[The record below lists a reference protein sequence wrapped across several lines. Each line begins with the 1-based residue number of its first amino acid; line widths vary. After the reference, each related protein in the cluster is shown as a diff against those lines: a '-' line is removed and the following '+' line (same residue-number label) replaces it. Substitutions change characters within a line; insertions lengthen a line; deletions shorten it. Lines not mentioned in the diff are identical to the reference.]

1 MLFISCVFSIALK
14 YFVEFYRLIA
24 ALITNIFALSL
35 HQERQKTN
43 GLKSIILHIYAEYD
57 KRLGTYKTAYVL
69 ERDYGIH
76 ISVGRVY
83 RLMKSMQLPK
93 MSTVKPV
100 STFVQDDEIKTN
112 HLEQK
117 FEQKAP
123 NLVWVSDITYIKAAG
138 KWYYLCIIIDL
149 YSRKVI
155 AWDISAKPDADLV
168 ISVFKKAYAKR
179 NISVGLMF
187 HSDRGTQ
194 YTAFKFRKL
203 LDELNVVQSFSKK
216 GYPFDNAV
224 AESFFKYLKKEE
236 TNRRTFSSLSELK
249 ISVFE
254 YIEGFYN
261 SKRPHSSLDYLTPN
275 EKESQFYSR
284 Y

>member
-1 MLFISCVFSIALK
+1 
-14 YFVEFYRLIA
+14 
-24 ALITNIFALSL
+24 
-35 HQERQKTN
+35 
-43 GLKSIILHIYAEYD
+43 
-57 KRLGTYKTAYVL
+57 
-69 ERDYGIH
+69 
-76 ISVGRVY
+76 
-83 RLMKSMQLPK
+83 MKSMQLPK

-261 SKRPHSSLDYLTPN
+261 SKRPHSSLEYLTPN
-275 EKESQFYSR
+275 EKESKFYSR